1 MNWTELKKT
10 NIFNDILFKDKLP
23 KELML
28 SSLASIFK
36 GKGDP
41 LNRNFYREIKL
52 LQHVF
57 KLYKQVLDRHLCEVV
72 DIDKIQY
79 GFMPGRG
86 TVDAVFQGCS
96 RKFLAQTVSLCL
108 YDTLKACPTQL
119 GVWGG
124 RALVGV
130 QGAKPPPKKF
140 WILALKCP

>member
-1 MNWTELKKT
+1 
-10 NIFNDILFKDKLP
+10 
-23 KELML
+23 ML

-96 RKFLAQTVSLCL
+96 WKFLAQIVSLCL
-108 YDTLKACPTQL
+108 YDILKACPTQL
-119 GVWGG
+119 GVWEG

-130 QGAKPPPKKF
+130 QGAKPPPKNF
-140 WILALKCP
+140 EF